1 MPIPIASAAAVPPLR
16 AATPS
21 AIVSEFS
28 GHLDHAIGRIAP
40 GRAPDGTDIVARFTE
55 RALESSRQLDRM
67 IQQAASGATFSPQEL
82 IALQARVFRCSQT
95 IEIFAKTVEQ
105 AGNAA
110 KQTLGTQV

>member
-1 MPIPIASAAAVPPLR
+1 MPAPIASLAVAPDLR
-16 AATPS
+16 ATLPIAS
-21 AIVSEFS
+21 GSEFPRQ
-28 GHLDHAIGRIAP
+28 LDRAIGQIA
-40 GRAPDGTDIVARFTE
+40 APPPPEGNLVTRFAE
-55 RALESSRQLDRM
+55 RALASSRQLGQM
-67 IQQAASGATFSPQEL
+67 IEQAASGATFSPQEL